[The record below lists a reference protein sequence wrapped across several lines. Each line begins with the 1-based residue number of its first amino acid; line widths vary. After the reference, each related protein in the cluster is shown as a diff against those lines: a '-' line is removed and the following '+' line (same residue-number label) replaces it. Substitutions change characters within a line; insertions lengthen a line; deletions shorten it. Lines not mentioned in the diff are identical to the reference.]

1 MPRKFIKRHVPNAEY
16 FRNSSTLSF
25 LGKQLHRQSLWHLN
39 RRSVAKAVAIGLFC
53 MWIPIPFQTILAALL
68 AIMLSANLPLSVVLV
83 FITNPITIPP
93 MFYFA
98 YRVGAWLLNL
108 PSEEMNFSFSIG
120 WVSNTLKH
128 SWQPLLLGSLVLG
141 ILSSIAGYIGVR
153 VAWRAFILKQWQYRC
168 QKRFSHK
175 KPSIKQKL
183 NH

>member
-1 MPRKFIKRHVPNAEY
+1 MPRKFIKRHVPNATY
-16 FRNSSTLSF
+16 FRNNSTLSF
-25 LGKQLHRQSLWHLN
+25 LGDQLHRQSLWHLN

-98 YRVGAWLLNL
+98 YRVGAWLLGL
-108 PSEEMNFSFSIG
+108 PSEEMHFSFSVE

-128 SWQPLLLGSLVLG
+128 SWQPLLLGSFFLSVV
-141 ILSSIAGYIGVR
+141 SSITGYIGVR
-153 VAWRAFILKQWQYRC
+153 VAWRAFILKQWHYRC
-168 QKRFSHK
+168 QKRFSNK
-175 KPSIKQKL
+175 IPKIKQKI
-183 NH
+183 NS